1 MNFPKANAGQL
12 IKSLHILTVCLY
24 NQSNII
30 NCFICFYVAWVHVL
44 KQIARSEGKQQ
55 LFWVNCSLD
64 KCSCY
69 VSVDS

>member
-55 LFWVNCSLD
+55 LF
-64 KCSCY
+64 
-69 VSVDS
+69 